1 MNDLDEKILELY
13 DEFSS
18 IKAVSKRTKCS
29 WNRVVKSLSTS
40 GVVINQTHAL
50 ILNYYEKGLSPSE
63 IANQMEINVK
73 TVQAYLPRVRPVY
86 GEDLSKNALK
96 IKRWRGSITNRRRR
110 KRCILQKKKK
120 MN

>member
-13 DEFSS
+13 DELGS
-18 IKAVSKRTKCS
+18 IKAVSKRTRYS
-29 WNRVVKSLSTS
+29 WNRIVKSLSTS

-50 ILNYYEKGLSPSE
+50 IIEYHEKGLTPLQ
-63 IANQMEINVK
+63 IANQMEISVK

-96 IKRWRGSITNRRRR
+96 IKRWRGKHS
-110 KRCILQKKKK
+110 K
-120 MN
+120 

>member
-1 MNDLDEKILELY
+1 MIDKQIKELY
-13 DEFSS
+13 DELGSV
-18 IKAVSKRTKCS
+18 KAVSERTGCS

-73 TVQAYLPRVRPVY
+73 TAQAYLPRVRPVY
-86 GEDLSKNALK
+86 GENLSKNALK
-96 IKRWRGSITNRRRR
+96 IKRWRG
-110 KRCILQKKKK
+110 KHCK
-120 MN
+120 

>member
-1 MNDLDEKILELY
+1 MNIDAQILELY
-13 DEFSS
+13 EELGSV
-18 IKAVSKRTKCS
+18 KAVSERTGCS

-63 IANQMEINVK
+63 IANQMEISVK

-86 GEDLSKNALK
+86 GENLSKNALK
-96 IKRWRGSITNRRRR
+96 IKRWRG
-110 KRCILQKKKK
+110 KHCK
-120 MN
+120 

>member
-13 DEFSS
+13 DEFGS
-18 IKAVSKRTKCS
+18 IKAVSKRTRCS

-40 GVVINQTHAL
+40 GVVINPTHAL
-50 ILNYYEKGLSPSE
+50 ILQYYEKGLSPSE

-86 GEDLSKNALK
+86 GGNLSKNALK
-96 IKRWRGSITNRRRR
+96 IKRWRGKHS
-110 KRCILQKKKK
+110 K
-120 MN
+120 

>member
-1 MNDLDEKILELY
+1 MIDKQIKELY
-13 DEFSS
+13 DELGSV
-18 IKAVSKRTKCS
+18 KAVSERTGCS

-73 TVQAYLPRVRPVY
+73 TTQAYLPRVRPVY
-86 GEDLSKNALK
+86 GENLSKNALK
-96 IKRWRGSITNRRRR
+96 IKRWRGKHS
-110 KRCILQKKKK
+110 K
-120 MN
+120 

>member
-1 MNDLDEKILELY
+1 MIDKQIKELY
-13 DEFSS
+13 EELGSV
-18 IKAVSKRTKCS
+18 KAVSERTGCS

-40 GVVINQTHAL
+40 GVVINQTYAL

-96 IKRWRGSITNRRRR
+96 IKRWRGKHS
-110 KRCILQKKKK
+110 K
-120 MN
+120 

>member
-1 MNDLDEKILELY
+1 MNIDKVIKELY
-13 DEFSS
+13 DEFGS

-40 GVVINQTHAL
+40 GVVINPTHAL
-50 ILNYYEKGLSPSE
+50 ILEYHEKGLTPFQ

-86 GEDLSKNALK
+86 GENLSKNALK
-96 IKRWRGSITNRRRR
+96 IKRWRGKHS
-110 KRCILQKKKK
+110 K
-120 MN
+120 

>member
-1 MNDLDEKILELY
+1 MNIDKEIKELY
-13 DEFSS
+13 EEFSS
-18 IKAVSKRTKCS
+18 VKAVSRKIGYS

-96 IKRWRGSITNRRRR
+96 IKRWRNKHR
-110 KRCILQKKKK
+110 KI
-120 MN
+120 